1 MQIHELLDRL
11 ELISPNNT
19 FFTDLRKTILNNDQ
33 FALFRLLQQQTS
45 SQLVEGLRKYKD
57 NTEFNADCFSRGQ
70 LESKLWLV
78 KELQKTKVD
87 LGTVFLC
94 AGWYAT
100 LATMLFES
108 SITVDKIRSFDIDDT
123 CRAIAETFNKPW
135 VKDNWKFKSSTKDIM
150 DINYEFERYEVIRAD
165 GTTCPLDDTPDTI
178 INTSCEH
185 IENFEEWYAKIPSGK
200 LVILQ
205 SNNFF
210 EVDEHVNCVNDIN
223 EFKRMSPM
231 NTVLYSGELQL
242 PKYYRFMLIGYR

>member
-1 MQIHELLDRL
+1 MIEWKDDNDIFGRMLVLT
-11 ELISPNNT
+11 NNPL
-19 FFTDLRKTILNNDQ
+19 FNNLRNAVDNYDADLSD
-33 FALFRLLQQQTS
+33 ALS
-45 SQLVEGLRKYKD
+45 W
-57 NTEFNADCFSRGQ
+57 GQ
-70 LESKLWLV
+70 LKSKRWLV
-78 KELQKTKVD
+78 TELESLD
-87 LGTVFLC
+87 ISLGTIFLC

-100 LATMLFES
+100 LAAMLFQS
-108 SITVDKIRSFDIDDT
+108 KCNIDKIRSFDIDESCLQIADT
-123 CRAIAETFNKPW
+123 INRNQ
-135 VKDNWKFKSSTKDIM
+135 VKEDWKFKSITQDIM
-150 DINYEFERYEVIRAD
+150 DIDYNKHEWQIWSNTNNRMNYPI
-165 GTTCPLDDTPDTI
+165 TDTPNTI

-185 IENFEEWYAKIPSGK
+185 IENFDEWYAKIPSGK

>member
-1 MQIHELLDRL
+1 MIEWKDDNDIFGRMLVLT
-11 ELISPNNT
+11 NNPL
-19 FFTDLRKTILNNDQ
+19 FNNLRNAVDNYDADLSD
-33 FALFRLLQQQTS
+33 ALS
-45 SQLVEGLRKYKD
+45 W
-57 NTEFNADCFSRGQ
+57 GQ
-70 LESKLWLV
+70 LKSKRWLV
-78 KELQKTKVD
+78 TELESLD
-87 LGTVFLC
+87 ISLGTIFLC

-100 LATMLFES
+100 LAAMLFQS
-108 SITVDKIRSFDIDDT
+108 KCNIDKIRSFDIDESCLQIADT
-123 CRAIAETFNKPW
+123 INRNQ
-135 VKDNWKFKSSTKDIM
+135 VKEDWKFKSITQDIM
-150 DINYEFERYEVIRAD
+150 DIDYPI
-165 GTTCPLDDTPDTI
+165 TDTPNTI

>member
-1 MQIHELLDRL
+1 MIEWKDDNDIYGRMLVLT
-11 ELISPNNT
+11 NNPL
-19 FFTDLRKTILNNDQ
+19 FNNLRNAVDNHDADLSD
-33 FALFRLLQQQTS
+33 ALS
-45 SQLVEGLRKYKD
+45 W
-57 NTEFNADCFSRGQ
+57 GQ
-70 LESKLWLV
+70 LKSKRWLV
-78 KELQKTKVD
+78 TELESLD
-87 LGTVFLC
+87 ISLGTIFLC

-100 LATMLFES
+100 LAAMLFQS
-108 SITVDKIRSFDIDDT
+108 KCNIDKIRSFDIDESCLQIADT
-123 CRAIAETFNKPW
+123 INRNQ
-135 VKDNWKFKSSTKDIM
+135 VKEDWKFKSITQDIM
-150 DINYEFERYEVIRAD
+150 DIDYNKHEWQIWSNTNNRMNYPI
-165 GTTCPLDDTPDTI
+165 TDTPNTI

>member
-1 MQIHELLDRL
+1 MIEWKDDNDIFGRMLVLT
-11 ELISPNNT
+11 NNPL
-19 FFTDLRKTILNNDQ
+19 FNNLRNAVDNYDADLSD
-33 FALFRLLQQQTS
+33 ALS
-45 SQLVEGLRKYKD
+45 W
-57 NTEFNADCFSRGQ
+57 GQ
-70 LESKLWLV
+70 LKSKRWLV
-78 KELQKTKVD
+78 TELESLD
-87 LGTVFLC
+87 ISLGTVFLC

-100 LATMLFES
+100 LAAMLFQS
-108 SITVDKIRSFDIDDT
+108 KCNIDKIRSFDIDESCLQIADT
-123 CRAIAETFNKPW
+123 INRNQ
-135 VKDNWKFKSSTKDIM
+135 VKEDWKFKSITQDIM
-150 DINYEFERYEVIRAD
+150 DIDYNKHEWQIWSNTNNRMNYPI
-165 GTTCPLDDTPDTI
+165 TDTPNTI

>member
-1 MQIHELLDRL
+1 MIEWKDDNDIFGRMLVLT
-11 ELISPNNT
+11 NNPL
-19 FFTDLRKTILNNDQ
+19 FNNLRNAVDNHDADLSD
-33 FALFRLLQQQTS
+33 ALS
-45 SQLVEGLRKYKD
+45 W
-57 NTEFNADCFSRGQ
+57 GQ
-70 LESKLWLV
+70 LKSKRWLV
-78 KELQKTKVD
+78 TELESLD
-87 LGTVFLC
+87 ISLGTIFLC

-100 LATMLFES
+100 LAAMLFQS
-108 SITVDKIRSFDIDDT
+108 KCNIDKIRSFDIDQSCLQIADT
-123 CRAIAETFNKPW
+123 INRNQ
-135 VKDNWKFKSSTKDIM
+135 VKEDWKFKSITQDIM
-150 DINYEFERYEVIRAD
+150 DIDYNKHEWQIWSNTNNRMNYPI
-165 GTTCPLDDTPDTI
+165 TDTPNTI

>member
-1 MQIHELLDRL
+1 MIEWKDDNDIFGRMLVLT
-11 ELISPNNT
+11 NNPL
-19 FFTDLRKTILNNDQ
+19 FNNLRNAVDNHDADLSD
-33 FALFRLLQQQTS
+33 ALS
-45 SQLVEGLRKYKD
+45 W
-57 NTEFNADCFSRGQ
+57 GQ
-70 LESKLWLV
+70 LKSKRWLV
-78 KELQKTKVD
+78 DELEKID
-87 LGTVFLC
+87 LPLGTIFLC

-100 LATMLFES
+100 LAAMLFQS
-108 SITVDKIRSFDIDDT
+108 KCNIDKIRSFDIDESCLQIADT
-123 CRAIAETFNKPW
+123 INRNQ
-135 VKDNWKFKSSTKDIM
+135 VKEDWKFKSITQDIM
-150 DINYEFERYEVIRAD
+150 DIDYNKHEWQIWSNTNNRMNYPI
-165 GTTCPLDDTPDTI
+165 TDTPNTI

>member
-1 MQIHELLDRL
+1 
-11 ELISPNNT
+11 
-19 FFTDLRKTILNNDQ
+19 
-33 FALFRLLQQQTS
+33 
-45 SQLVEGLRKYKD
+45 
-57 NTEFNADCFSRGQ
+57 
-70 LESKLWLV
+70 
-78 KELQKTKVD
+78 
-87 LGTVFLC
+87 
-94 AGWYAT
+94 
-100 LATMLFES
+100 MLFQS
-108 SITVDKIRSFDIDDT
+108 KCNIDKIRSFDIDESCLQIADT
-123 CRAIAETFNKPW
+123 INRNQ
-135 VKDNWKFKSSTKDIM
+135 VKEDWKFKSITQDIM
-150 DINYEFERYEVIRAD
+150 DIDYNKHEWQIWSNTNNRMNYPI
-165 GTTCPLDDTPDTI
+165 TDTPNTI

>member
-1 MQIHELLDRL
+1 MIEWKDDNDIYGRMLVLT
-11 ELISPNNT
+11 NNPL
-19 FFTDLRKTILNNDQ
+19 FNNLRNAVDNYDADLSD
-33 FALFRLLQQQTS
+33 ALS
-45 SQLVEGLRKYKD
+45 W
-57 NTEFNADCFSRGQ
+57 GQ
-70 LESKLWLV
+70 LKSKRWLV
-78 KELQKTKVD
+78 TELESLD
-87 LGTVFLC
+87 ISLGTIFLC

-100 LATMLFES
+100 LAAMLFQS
-108 SITVDKIRSFDIDDT
+108 KCNIDKIRSFDIDESCLQIADT
-123 CRAIAETFNKPW
+123 INRNQ
-135 VKDNWKFKSSTKDIM
+135 VKEDWKFKSITQDIM
-150 DINYEFERYEVIRAD
+150 DIDYNKHEWQIWSNTNNRMNYPI
-165 GTTCPLDDTPDTI
+165 TDTPNTI

-185 IENFEEWYAKIPSGK
+185 IENFDEWYAKIPSGK